1 MSKKFVVHVSKFLA
15 ILKFYINIHKS
26 CVFILCG
33 SCPVVLVSST
43 VFSESTVSFSENF
56 RTFVLIS
63 QCLNFCADIS
73 ISQNLY
79 TVMSKFSF
87 FRHEV

>member
-1 MSKKFVVHVSKFLA
+1 MIKKKVVHVSKFLT
-15 ILKFYINIHKS
+15 ILKFLFNIHKT
-26 CVFILCG
+26 CVFRLCG
-33 SCPVVLVSST
+33 SYPVVLVSST
-43 VFSESTVSFSENF
+43 VFSESTVSFSQNF

-73 ISQNLY
+73 ISKNLD

-87 FRHEV
+87 FRHEI